1 MADIFTDI
9 RRQAGDATKS
19 VAWYRKKI
27 RELGT
32 RVTARKLINQG
43 ALRTKPSN
51 GKLNMFFYDPKLK
64 NILPYYD
71 RFPLVLPLQSA
82 PGGFLGLNFHYL
94 PIPLRVQLLEVIDK
108 KGVDSDYSN
117 LKKIRLIKPTIK
129 HYLTN
134 HLRSRFLRI
143 DEEDF
148 LVAALL
154 PVQDFRKASS
164 ARVWTDSRRIA
175 S

>member
-9 RRQAGDATKS
+9 RKQAGDATKS

-32 RVTARKLINQG
+32 KVTARKLINQG
-43 ALRTKPSN
+43 TLRTRPSN

-82 PGGFLGLNFHYL
+82 PGGFLGINFHYL

-117 LKKIRLIKPTIK
+117 LKRIRLIKPTIK

-148 LVAALL
+148 LIAALL

>member
-9 RRQAGDATKS
+9 RKQAGDKEKS

-27 RELGT
+27 RELGNK
-32 RVTARKLINQG
+32 VSARRLINSG
-43 ALRTKPSN
+43 ALARRPSN

-64 NILPYYD
+64 NELPYYD

-108 KGVDSDYSN
+108 KGVNSDYSS
-117 LKKIRLIKPTIK
+117 LKRVRLIKPTIK

-134 HLRSRFLRI
+134 QLRSGFLRI
-143 DEEDF
+143 SEEDF
-148 LVAALL
+148 LVASLL

>member
-9 RRQAGDATKS
+9 RKLAGDTSKS
-19 VAWYRKKI
+19 VAWYKNKI
-27 RELGT
+27 RDLGA
-32 RVTARKLINQG
+32 RVSARKLINQG
-43 ALRTKPSN
+43 ALRTRPSN

-82 PGGFLGLNFHYL
+82 PGGFLGINFHYL
-94 PIPLRVQLLEVIDK
+94 PIPLRVRLLEVIDA
-108 KGVDSDYSN
+108 KGVDSDYSS
-117 LKKIRLIKPTIK
+117 LKKIKLIKPTIK

-154 PVQDFRKASS
+154 PVQDFRKASD
-164 ARVWTDSRRIA
+164 AKVWSDSRRIA

>member
-9 RRQAGDATKS
+9 RKQAGDTKKS

-27 RELGT
+27 RELGNK
-32 RVTARKLINQG
+32 VSARRLINSG
-43 ALRTKPSN
+43 ALARRPSN

-64 NILPYYD
+64 NELPYYD

-108 KGVDSDYSN
+108 KGTDSDYSA
-117 LKKIRLIKPTIK
+117 LKRVRLIKPTIK

-134 HLRSRFLRI
+134 QLRSGFLRI
-143 DEEDF
+143 SEEDF
-148 LVAALL
+148 LVASLL

>member
-9 RRQAGDATKS
+9 RRQAGDTEKS

-27 RELGT
+27 RELGN
-32 RVTARKLINQG
+32 RVTSRKLINQG
-43 ALRTKPSN
+43 VLRTRPSN
-51 GKLNMFFYDPKLK
+51 GKLNMFFYNPKLK
-64 NILPYYD
+64 DILPYYD

-82 PGGFLGLNFHYL
+82 PGGFLGLNGHYL
-94 PIPLRVQLLEVIDK
+94 PIPLRVRLLEIIDA
-108 KGVDSDYSN
+108 KGVKASYSS
-117 LKKIRLIKPTIK
+117 LKRIKLIKPTIK

-134 HLRSRFLRI
+134 HLQSRFLRI

-148 LVAALL
+148 LIAALL

>member
-9 RRQAGDATKS
+9 RKQAGDKEKS

-27 RELGT
+27 RELGNK
-32 RVTARKLINQG
+32 VSARKLINSG
-43 ALRTKPSN
+43 ALARRPSN

-64 NILPYYD
+64 NELPYYD

-94 PIPLRVQLLEVIDK
+94 PIPLRVRLLEVIDK
-108 KGVDSDYSN
+108 KGVNASYSS
-117 LKKIRLIKPTIK
+117 LKRVRLIKPTIK

-134 HLRSRFLRI
+134 HLRSGFLRI
-143 DEEDF
+143 DQEDF
-148 LVAALL
+148 LVASLL

>member
-9 RRQAGDATKS
+9 RKQAGDKEKS

-27 RELGT
+27 RELGN
-32 RVTARKLINQG
+32 RVSARRLINQG
-43 ALRTKPSN
+43 ALARRPSN

-64 NILPYYD
+64 KELPYYD

-108 KGVDSDYSN
+108 KGVDSDYSS
-117 LKKIRLIKPTIK
+117 LKRVRLIKPTIK

-134 HLRSRFLRI
+134 QLRSGFLRI
-143 DEEDF
+143 NEEDF
-148 LVAALL
+148 LVASLL

>member
-9 RRQAGDATKS
+9 RKQAGDKEKS

-27 RELGT
+27 RELGNK
-32 RVTARKLINQG
+32 VSARRLINSG
-43 ALRTKPSN
+43 ALARRPSN

-64 NILPYYD
+64 NELPYYD

-94 PIPLRVQLLEVIDK
+94 PISLRVQLLEVIDK
-108 KGVDSDYSN
+108 KGVNSDYSS
-117 LKKIRLIKPTIK
+117 LKRVRLIKPTIK

-134 HLRSRFLRI
+134 QLRSGFLRI
-143 DEEDF
+143 SEEDF
-148 LVAALL
+148 LVASLL

>member
-9 RRQAGDATKS
+9 RKLAGDKQKS
-19 VAWYRKKI
+19 TAWYQRKI
-27 RELGT
+27 RELGN
-32 RVTARKLINQG
+32 RVSARKLINSG
-43 ALRTKPSN
+43 ALARRPSN

-64 NILPYYD
+64 NELPYYD

-94 PIPLRVQLLEVIDK
+94 PIPLRIKLLEVIDA
-108 KGVDSDYSN
+108 KGVDSDYSA
-117 LKKIRLIKPTIK
+117 LKKVRLIKPTIK

-134 HLRSRFLRI
+134 HLRSGFLRI
-143 DEEDF
+143 SEEDF
-148 LVAALL
+148 LVASLL

-164 ARVWTDSRRIA
+164 ARVWSDSRGMV